1 MMVVF
6 MMSVMVI
13 VFNIIIKM
21 FIEGFSLLLCVDLL
35 ERVLLRRFVFLCIL
49 FIFNILGE
57 I

>member
-21 FIEGFSLLLCVDLL
+21 FMEGFSLLLCVDLL

>member
-6 MMSVMVI
+6 MMSVIVI